1 MLSSALNVLFITDG
15 KPGHKNQL
23 LGLEQ
28 SLKLQT
34 EVHSQWLSVDEL
46 PVSWLDVVC
55 RRVPYI
61 AKQAPDVVVGAGSAT
76 HKLMLA
82 IKRKYDCFSVVLMK
96 PSIVPLTWFDAAIIP
111 KHDNPAERD
120 QVLATVGVLNTIRPV
135 DRSLPSQRGLFLVGG
150 ESKHYHWDGDGVLEQ
165 IQRVIET
172 KPSVK
177 QWIMTDSRRTP
188 DAFRRLIDRLP
199 KDRVSFY
206 HNESTPAGWVQQQL
220 ERVDQVWVT
229 PDSVSMVYEAI
240 TSGVPTG
247 VFDLQPQKTGRIVLG
262 IEELIKKGQ
271 LMTLLGNSEMMQENE
286 PLCEAD
292 RAATWLLSRYK
303 LGRDAG

>member
-34 EVHSQWLSVDEL
+34 EVQSHWLSVDEL
-46 PVSWLDVVC
+46 TVSWWDVVC
-55 RRVPYI
+55 RRVPYL
-61 AKQAPDVVVGAGSAT
+61 AKQAPDLVVGAGSAT
-76 HKLMLA
+76 HKLILA
-82 IKRKYDCFSVVLMK
+82 IKRKYHCFSVVLMK
-96 PSIVPLTWFDAAIIP
+96 PSVVPLTWFDAAIIP

-135 DRSLPSQRGLFLVGG
+135 DRLMPTQRGLFLVGG
-150 ESKHYHWDGDGVLEQ
+150 ESKHYHWDNESVLEQ
-165 IQRVIET
+165 IQQVIET
-172 KPSVK
+172 NPSIK

-188 DAFRRLIDRLP
+188 DVFRCLIDRLP

-206 HNESTPAGWVQQQL
+206 HSESTPVGWVQQQL
-220 ERVDQVWVT
+220 ETVDQVWVT

-247 VFDLQPQKTGRIVLG
+247 VVELQPQKTGRIVLG

-271 LMTLLGNSEMMQENE
+271 LMTLLRNSDVMQGNEL
-286 PLCEAD
+286 LCESD
-292 RAATWLLSRYK
+292 RAAKWLLSRYK
-303 LGRDAG
+303 LGRDAS

>member
-1 MLSSALNVLFITDG
+1 
-15 KPGHKNQL
+15 
-23 LGLEQ
+23 
-28 SLKLQT
+28 
-34 EVHSQWLSVDEL
+34 
-46 PVSWLDVVC
+46 
-55 RRVPYI
+55 
-61 AKQAPDVVVGAGSAT
+61 
-76 HKLMLA
+76 
-82 IKRKYDCFSVVLMK
+82 
-96 PSIVPLTWFDAAIIP
+96 
-111 KHDNPAERD
+111 
-120 QVLATVGVLNTIRPV
+120 
-135 DRSLPSQRGLFLVGG
+135 LFLVGG
-150 ESKHYHWDGDGVLEQ
+150 ESKHYHWDDDGVLEQ